1 VTLVFYV
8 SGHGFGHATRTFEVI
23 RAVQNLDARAQI
35 VLRCAL
41 PEAFVQRS
49 LGESI
54 TQLPVE
60 TDVGM
65 IQIDSLRID
74 AAASARAAEDFYRAF
89 NERINKE
96 SEIIVA
102 ARAALV
108 VGDIP
113 PLAFAAAAR
122 AGVPSVAIANFT
134 WDWIYR
140 IYPEFALTSPD
151 VVGTI
156 GDAYA
161 ETTLALRLP
170 FPGGFETMRAV
181 RDIPLIAR
189 QSQHGRERAR
199 QRLGLDARRPIVLAS
214 FGGHG
219 IRLPYERIAASGEF
233 VLLMTDHETEPA
245 RHAGSRNIVVASR
258 EMLAA
263 ADLRYED
270 LVAAAD
276 VVVSKPGYGIVSECI
291 ANDTALLYTSRGTF
305 AEYDV
310 MTLQMPRVMRARY
323 IDQEQLRE
331 GDWNEAVAALLAQP
345 APPERLPVHGALVA
359 ASSLLALACA

>member
-1 VTLVFYV
+1 VTLVFYI

-23 RAVQNLDARAQI
+23 RAVQNLDPRVQI
-35 VLRCAL
+35 VLRCAV
-41 PEAFVQRS
+41 PESFVQRS
-49 LGESI
+49 LGGGV
-54 TQLPVE
+54 TQLPVD
-60 TDVGM
+60 TDAGM

-74 AAASARAAEDFYRAF
+74 VPASARAAQEFYASF
-89 NERINKE
+89 NARIDKE
-96 SEIIVA
+96 AEIITA
-102 ARAALV
+102 ARATLV

-122 AGVPSVAIANFT
+122 AGVPSVAIANVT

-140 IYPEFALTSPD
+140 VYPEFALTSPD
-151 VVGTI
+151 VVATI

-181 RDIPLIAR
+181 RDIPLVAR
-189 QSQHGRERAR
+189 QSEHGRERAR
-199 QRLGLDARRPIVLAS
+199 RLLGLDATRPVVLAS

-219 IRLPYERIAASGEF
+219 IRLPYERIAADGEF
-233 VLLMTDHETEPA
+233 VLLMTDHETDPA
-245 RHAGSRNIVVASR
+245 RHAASRHIVVVPR
-258 EMLAA
+258 EMLRRE
-263 ADLRYED
+263 DLHYED

-310 MTLQMPRVMRARY
+310 MTLQMPRVMRTRY

-331 GDWNEAVAALLAQP
+331 GNWSEPIAALLAQP
-345 APPERLPVHGALVA
+345 APPERLPAHGALVA
-359 ASSLLALACA
+359 ASSLLGLASA